1 MRLVLL
7 GAPGAGKGTQA
18 VRLAKQLGLVHL
30 SSGDILRAERAEG
43 TELGKTARRYMD
55 AGELVPDDVI
65 VAMMAEHMAKAES
78 AAGFLLDGFPRTR
91 AQAEALEQRL
101 CGQDSGLDAVLEL
114 KASDELVAGRLS
126 GRRVCPACGRVY
138 HLRNSPPREAGRCD
152 QDGRELVQRPD
163 DRLEVIGQR
172 LKTYHEQTEP
182 ISAYYRERGLLK
194 EVDGDGEIDCVSA
207 RLDEVCRHLT
217 GVR

>member
-43 TELGKTARRYMD
+43 TELGKTAERYMD

-65 VAMMAEHMAKAES
+65 VAMMAEHMAKAE
-78 AAGFLLDGFPRTR
+78 AAGGYVLDGFPRTR
-91 AQAEALEQRL
+91 AQAEALEERL
-101 CGQDSGLDAVLEL
+101 CGQSSGLEAVLEL

-138 HLRNSPPREAGRCD
+138 HLRNSRPREAGRCD

-163 DRLEVIGQR
+163 DRVEVIGQR

-182 ISAYYRERGLLK
+182 LSAYYREQGLLK

-207 RLDEVCRHLT
+207 RLDEVCRQLT